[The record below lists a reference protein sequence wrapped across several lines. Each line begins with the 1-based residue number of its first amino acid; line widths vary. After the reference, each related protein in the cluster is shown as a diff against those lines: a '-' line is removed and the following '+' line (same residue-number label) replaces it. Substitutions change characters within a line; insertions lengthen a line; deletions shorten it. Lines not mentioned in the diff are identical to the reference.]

1 MREKKNVTQ
10 IRHWNMQSYMYNKK
24 KYIIWGIWNAD
35 LQCKSHDLF
44 RSISML
50 STIFRWDFGTVPTVW
65 YILFF
70 ILFPHS
76 LPNSRTA
83 VWFWSLMTFILFWF
97 SLVLIRKKTFEEELI
112 TKHPEE
118 RCFFLTW
125 RLLYQHSLN
134 SFLSL
139 LCLVLI
145 VILCEPMNSFLL
157 CLSFLWNEIKN
168 GPMKK

>member
-1 MREKKNVTQ
+1 MLTFNVKVM
-10 IRHWNMQSYMYNKK
+10 IFSDRFRCFLRFFD
-24 KYIIWGIWNAD
+24 GI
-35 LQCKSHDLF
+35 LELF
-44 RSISML
+44 RQCG
-50 STIFRWDFGTVPTVW
+50 IFWNCFDSVVYFGTVPTVW

-118 RCFFLTW
+118 RCFFRTW